1 MKKILLYSALAGL
14 AFVSAQSWAMEPHET
29 TPEPSTQGHNY
40 SFVKAFGLNNS
51 FAGVTLGLISFENWQ
66 ADVLSRESFP
76 LAVQKEVELDD
87 RSLSD
92 DEKQKAAIENLL
104 LDQMVADT
112 ENFKR
117 LASDQAPIALEE
129 IRPLRIKQFEEIL
142 KHKAHKEVRAACLE
156 EIRKRRKNKK

>member
-92 DEKQKAAIENLL
+92 DEKQKAAIENLRIGDEL
-104 LDQMVADT
+104 RRQYLFQFHRLPSCHRNSETVLWADRCNKQKT
-112 ENFKR
+112 IR
-117 LASDQAPIALEE
+117 SAGPISAS
-129 IRPLRIKQFEEIL
+129 
-142 KHKAHKEVRAACLE
+142 RAWAMPGGNW
-156 EIRKRRKNKK
+156 R